1 MGRTSPTLRRA
12 WPKDGPLAAICVQSV
27 DVQCVLQFTL
37 IHAAGCVLHRRTS
50 RVIHRL
56 KLFLFFFFVSKRSR
70 VLLRPRKR
78 HAKRAGRVQS
88 KNWQNEKGCEWK
100 TKKARGRHPSTRPTG
115 LFKPSPT
122 DGPVR
127 SKRKRELPPPRETDR
142 QLLLLLLERAG
153 RRFRRLPLPKLP
165 TALLPAR
172 EESPTSRASQVPHS
186 HSFSGG
192 GPTETQAGPNFEDVH
207 PEPSANRSRTIA
219 SQSQ

>member
-56 KLFLFFFFVSKRSR
+56 KFFFFFFSFQSGRASCSAHARGMRSEP
-70 VLLRPRKR
+70 VASNRKIGKMKK
-78 HAKRAGRVQS
+78 AANGKQ
-88 KNWQNEKGCEWK
+88 
-100 TKKARGRHPSTRPTG
+100 KKARGRHPSTRPTG

-142 QLLLLLLERAG
+142 QLLLLLERAG